1 MRIAVDTGPLIS
13 LSSTCLLNLLDELPF
28 DFYVPP
34 AVVDESYRAPMH
46 TKQYRFS
53 ALRIHDYVLEGRLRT
68 RDLGKD
74 GVALV
79 EEFTRLANSAYV
91 ARHRPLRIIQRGEA
105 EAIILAKQ
113 LDGVLLVD
121 ERTIRL
127 LIEDPDELK
136 YLLERR
142 TGQNIRHNKD
152 LTDRIQEI
160 AGDVLMLR
168 SADLVAYAY
177 EEGYFGKKGKDFIE
191 AVLYALRYAGCAIS
205 EQEIQDYVSRLD
217 R

>member
-13 LSSTCLLNLLDELPF
+13 LSSTCLLNLIDELPF

-53 ALRIHDYVLEGRLRT
+53 ALRIHRYITEGRLKT
-68 RDLGKD
+68 KELGKD

-105 EAIILAKQ
+105 EAIILSKM
-113 LDGVLLVD
+113 LDNVLLVD

-127 LIEDPDELK
+127 LIEDPEELK

-160 AGDVLMLR
+160 AGDVLMIR

-177 EEGYFGKKGKDFIE
+177 EEGFFGNNNKELVE
-191 AVLYALRYAGCAIS
+191 AALYALRYAGCAIS
-205 EQEIQDYVSRLD
+205 EQEIKDYVSALGR
-217 R
+217 